1 MDGNVEVELYAMYA
15 VYRYSFDPI
24 TRKVDFHSPAHVV
37 ALVVSSSIAECIIK
51 EYNNAFP
58 GISFYKE
65 LDHTQRIE
73 VDFTPLPFE

>member
-1 MDGNVEVELYAMYA
+1 MDNVEKDLYAMYA
-15 VYRYSFDPI
+15 VYRYPFDPI

-37 ALVVSSSIAECIIK
+37 ALVVFPSVAECIIR

-65 LDHTQRIE
+65 LDRMQRIE
-73 VDFTPLPFE
+73 VNFTPLPFE